1 MRNPRSVLLALCL
14 GFSAQAFPQTA
25 QDDTTAATAKALDA
39 LFKPGDIR
47 VEPVYR
53 FEHSVEYATTKT
65 GYDGETKRE
74 AMELF
79 FSGASPMVAM
89 KAQRDEEG
97 HVMDMFL
104 VFDGETR
111 NSANFLHSDTMNV
124 CMRMR
129 MPDLGKSKAPAEV
142 KHVVATG
149 AHRTIAGHEAAEW
162 LYDSG
167 TEETRLW
174 LADVPGVDLARMQRS
189 LGKVHGMPV
198 LGYGDQ
204 PSGVLLAYSE
214 KRKDAEAPH
223 ETMEAQR
230 VKLNTTF
237 EFPTAGYRIVQ

>member
-1 MRNPRSVLLALCL
+1 MRNTRSAMLALIVGL
-14 GFSAQAFPQTA
+14 TTQAFAQTP
-25 QDDTTAATAKALDA
+25 QDDTTAAIAKALEA
-39 LFKPGDIR
+39 LFKPGDVP

-53 FEHSVEYATTKT
+53 FEHSVKYTTAKT
-65 GYDGETKRE
+65 GFDGETKRE
-74 AMELF
+74 EMELF
-79 FSGASPMVAM
+79 FSGASPVVAM
-89 KAQRDEEG
+89 KAQRNEEG
-97 HVMDMFL
+97 HTMDMFL

-111 NSANFLHSDTMNV
+111 NSANFMHSDTMNV

-129 MPDLGKSKAPAEV
+129 MPDLGKSKTPAEV
-142 KHVVATG
+142 KHLVATG
-149 AHRTIAGHEAAEW
+149 AHRTIAGHDAAEW

-223 ETMEAQR
+223 ETMEAQEVR
-230 VKLNTTF
+230 LNTTF